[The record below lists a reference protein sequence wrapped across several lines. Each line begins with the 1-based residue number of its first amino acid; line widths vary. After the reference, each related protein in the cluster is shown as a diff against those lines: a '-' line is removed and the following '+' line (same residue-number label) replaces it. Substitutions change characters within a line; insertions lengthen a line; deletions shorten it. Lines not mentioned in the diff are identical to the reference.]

1 MIELFFSIL
10 ICQNFASYEYTH
22 YQKLLPCGRVVLHVI
37 TPSALLHV
45 DLIDTINGAY
55 KSALYAL
62 KKVMTY
68 KIKYTYR

>member
-45 DLIDTINGAY
+45 DLIDTITVVLI
-55 KSALYAL
+55 SLL
-62 KKVMTY
+62 FMH
-68 KIKYTYR
+68 